1 MEIPTYWPQVL
12 TIVITNVSV
21 LLACFSML
29 LWVARQAR
37 SDHLHMDKKFEG
49 DRRELNAAMQ
59 KHVENTDRI
68 LNAFEKRLDE
78 NEVRVGFDQ

>member
-21 LLACFSML
+21 LLACFSMF

-37 SDHLHMDKKFEG
+37 SDHLHMDKKHEDG
-49 DRRELNAAMQ
+49 RREWNAVMQ
-59 KHVENTDRI
+59 KHIENTDRI
-68 LNAFEKRLDE
+68 LNTFEKRINT
-78 NEVRVGFDQ
+78 NEVKVAFDK